1 MRNLKRAL
9 SLALASV
16 MLLGMMVVGSS
27 AKGLDDFSDNAEIVN
42 KDAVAVTSA
51 IGLFDGYEDGS
62 FGPENVVTRAEMA
75 VIICTMLYG
84 AGVNVNQFA
93 ETSVFTDVP
102 AWAQG
107 YVNLCSSLGIVAG
120 VGDGKFDPNA
130 TVTTAQAV
138 LMLCRALGYFQNAAD
153 FGDNWMLAATAKG
166 TALGLYGDLKLTAN
180 EGLTR
185 DNVAELVF
193 NALTKAVP
201 VQYNELLGVYYNE
214 NKGIVYSLTFYY
226 TDTLGYK
233 NFDLVYK
240 TGEET
245 TYGRPAT
252 TWGTGSY
259 RVQTNTTAG
268 NDNYGLNEDG
278 SLIPGQVKML
288 ASDEI
293 ITIADEPDYVYTGA
307 TEEKTLYKDLGRG
320 IITSYAWTVYVDG
333 HLDTVDYD
341 KDDDGNYESADGDTY
356 VARPGN
362 NSSDYIYTDSGMVTE
377 IYVDSANETVT
388 VVCYYN
394 YIGQVSRV
402 RDDADGKYVQ
412 LTNITYDGGSYDDIN
427 SALTDVGAELDT
439 KFYTEAFAEDAYVVF
454 TVDCDDRDGS
464 DYDAHVATM
473 AAPET
478 ADGTVKAVSQD
489 PKYDTGNYIEL
500 DSTKY
505 VYSEVSAKDLD
516 NNDMTADPAL
526 ETEYRLYLDPNGFV
540 VGFAALEDVSKN
552 YVYVIDASESTGD
565 VEAKVLFP
573 DGTVAKIDVDGTIE
587 KFNGTG
593 SASTDFEVK
602 NDTEADKL
610 EEKVFAY
617 EKNSKDVYTFTFETA
632 TQVEVNIETD
642 KASIY
647 TTSVDDQDTTVYTVD
662 LNTVFADLDD
672 KVAYT
677 GYEEVPNYDGATIMV
692 VDHNGNGMED
702 IVFIV
707 DQGTKYGEDSTYF
720 YVAGATDYKTVK
732 IDGTQY
738 TYRTVYVDGE
748 KIDKGSEEP
757 FVIKASEDT
766 IATTGIGLYKVV
778 KVDDQ
783 GRVLEYTKV
792 DTADN
797 KYLPIEEVGKNSV
810 VTNQTADDNKSGK
823 WTWNSDTIWVH
834 IYNNGKKVESGA
846 KSDIIF
852 EKTPVAGDEIT
863 YVYIAKNDK
872 QLAELIYVIDGEFTA
887 TVYDDDA
894 KASERV
900 GNINA
905 FLATNGYTAAD
916 LTTLKTEM
924 EGYLT
929 KDISAA
935 VKADVEAVIKAL
947 ADAQTALTADQTAAK
962 AELNSYKETALNTY
976 EDKLTGTEVREIEAI
991 VSAANADIDAAAK
1004 NAIDGIVTQAKSDI
1018 DGKTT
1023 GAAGALADEKKVK
1036 DAKAALGDV
1045 TLSPVAS
1052 TSAPDADAIKAKL
1065 PAAADGVTYAVSVPS
1080 WGSITA
1086 GEEDTFTAT
1095 VTVTITAGEA
1105 QDTKEIQASYVATDY
1120 KTVKDAVD
1128 GIGKAVSVEVSSSG
1142 IDANAAETALKSAL
1156 ESKYTGTTITADIA
1170 GNVTGSEGDVVTK
1183 SASITVAVGSVNYTI
1198 DGVVVTITLTA

>member
-27 AKGLDDFSDNAEIVN
+27 AKGIDDFTDKAEIVN
-42 KDAVAVTSA
+42 QDAVAVTSA
-51 IGLFDGYEDGS
+51 IGMFEGYEDGS
-62 FGPENVVTRAEMA
+62 FGPKNVVTRAEMA

-102 AWAQG
+102 AWAEG

-120 VGDGKFDPNA
+120 VGEGKFDPNA

-307 TEEKTLYKDLGRG
+307 TEEKALYKDLGRG

-341 KDDDGNYESADGDTY
+341 KNDDGDYDDVDESY
-356 VARPGN
+356 VTRPGN

-427 SALTDVGAELDT
+427 SALTDVGTELDT
-439 KFYTEAFAEDAYVVF
+439 KFYTDAFAEDAYVVF

-602 NDTEADKL
+602 NDTDADKL
-610 EEKVFAY
+610 EGVVFAY
-617 EKNSKDVYTFTFETA
+617 EKNSKDVYTLTFETA
-632 TQVEVNIETD
+632 DQAVVNIETD

-905 FLATNGYTAAD
+905 FLATNGYTSAD

-947 ADAQTALTADQTAAK
+947 ADAQTALTANQTAAK
-962 AELNSYKETALNTY
+962 TELNSYKETALNTY

-1065 PAAADGVTYAVSVPS
+1065 PAAADGVTYAVSAPS

>member
-93 ETSVFTDVP
+93 ETNVFTDVP
-102 AWAQG
+102 AWAEG

-307 TEEKTLYKDLGRG
+307 TEEKALYKDLGRG

-341 KDDDGNYESADGDTY
+341 KNDDGDYDDVDESY
-356 VARPGN
+356 VTRPGN

-439 KFYTEAFAEDAYVVF
+439 KFYTDAFAEDAYVVF

-602 NDTEADKL
+602 NDTDADKL
-610 EEKVFAY
+610 EGVVFAY
-617 EKNSKDVYTFTFETA
+617 EKNSKDVYTLTFETA
-632 TQVEVNIETD
+632 DQAVVNIETD

-991 VSAANADIDAAAK
+991 VSAANAKIDAAAK

-1065 PAAADGVTYAVSVPS
+1065 PVAADGVTYAVSAPS

>member
-1 MRNLKRAL
+1 
-9 SLALASV
+9 
-16 MLLGMMVVGSS
+16 
-27 AKGLDDFSDNAEIVN
+27 
-42 KDAVAVTSA
+42 
-51 IGLFDGYEDGS
+51 
-62 FGPENVVTRAEMA
+62 
-75 VIICTMLYG
+75 
-84 AGVNVNQFA
+84 
-93 ETSVFTDVP
+93 
-102 AWAQG
+102 
-107 YVNLCSSLGIVAG
+107 
-120 VGDGKFDPNA
+120 
-130 TVTTAQAV
+130 
-138 LMLCRALGYFQNAAD
+138 
-153 FGDNWMLAATAKG
+153 
-166 TALGLYGDLKLTAN
+166 
-180 EGLTR
+180 
-185 DNVAELVF
+185 
-193 NALTKAVP
+193 
-201 VQYNELLGVYYNE
+201 
-214 NKGIVYSLTFYY
+214 
-226 TDTLGYK
+226 
-233 NFDLVYK
+233 
-240 TGEET
+240 
-245 TYGRPAT
+245 
-252 TWGTGSY
+252 
-259 RVQTNTTAG
+259 
-268 NDNYGLNEDG
+268 
-278 SLIPGQVKML
+278 ML

-307 TEEKTLYKDLGRG
+307 TEEKALYKDLGRG

-341 KDDDGNYESADGDTY
+341 KNDDGDYDDVDESY
-356 VARPGN
+356 VTRPGN

-439 KFYTEAFAEDAYVVF
+439 KFYTDAFAEDAYVVF

-602 NDTEADKL
+602 NDTDADKL
-610 EEKVFAY
+610 EGVVFAY
-617 EKNSKDVYTFTFETA
+617 EKNSKDVYTLTFETA
-632 TQVEVNIETD
+632 DQAVVNIETD

-852 EKTPVAGDEIT
+852 EKTPVAG
-863 YVYIAKNDK
+863 
-872 QLAELIYVIDGEFTA
+872 
-887 TVYDDDA
+887 
-894 KASERV
+894 R
-900 GNINA
+900 
-905 FLATNGYTAAD
+905 
-916 LTTLKTEM
+916 
-924 EGYLT
+924 
-929 KDISAA
+929 
-935 VKADVEAVIKAL
+935 
-947 ADAQTALTADQTAAK
+947 
-962 AELNSYKETALNTY
+962 
-976 EDKLTGTEVREIEAI
+976 
-991 VSAANADIDAAAK
+991 
-1004 NAIDGIVTQAKSDI
+1004 
-1018 DGKTT
+1018 
-1023 GAAGALADEKKVK
+1023 
-1036 DAKAALGDV
+1036 
-1045 TLSPVAS
+1045 
-1052 TSAPDADAIKAKL
+1052 
-1065 PAAADGVTYAVSVPS
+1065 
-1080 WGSITA
+1080 
-1086 GEEDTFTAT
+1086 
-1095 VTVTITAGEA
+1095 
-1105 QDTKEIQASYVATDY
+1105 
-1120 KTVKDAVD
+1120 
-1128 GIGKAVSVEVSSSG
+1128 
-1142 IDANAAETALKSAL
+1142 
-1156 ESKYTGTTITADIA
+1156 
-1170 GNVTGSEGDVVTK
+1170 
-1183 SASITVAVGSVNYTI
+1183 
-1198 DGVVVTITLTA
+1198 